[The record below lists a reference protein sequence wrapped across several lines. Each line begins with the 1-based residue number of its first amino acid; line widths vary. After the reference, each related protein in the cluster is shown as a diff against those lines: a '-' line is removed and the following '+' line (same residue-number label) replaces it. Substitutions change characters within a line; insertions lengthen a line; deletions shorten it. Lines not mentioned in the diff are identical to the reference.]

1 MLLFYKELGNQYTLG
16 KILFIKI
23 LSKFFMHLFLSSY
36 NISHIKIFDQQ
47 MQYVYYRFCID
58 FL

>member
-23 LSKFFMHLFLSSY
+23 LSKFFMHFFFRVIIY
-36 NISHIKIFDQQ
+36 DKIKIFYQQ
-47 MQYVYYRFCID
+47 MQYV
-58 FL
+58 LL

>member
-23 LSKFFMHLFLSSY
+23 LSKFLC
-36 NISHIKIFDQQ
+36 ISFFRVIIYDKTKIFDQQ
-47 MQYVYYRFCID
+47 MQYV
-58 FL
+58 LL